1 MDIEIIL
8 EPDLHPNEVA
18 EIAVKAEEYGV
29 RALWTSNYHQQWDA
43 FMSLIP
49 AAQRTSKILLGP
61 LAVSPFEMHP
71 LKMANA
77 LLTLNEL
84 SNGRAII
91 AVGAGGGTLGA
102 MKFSCEEDACPGLK
116 PFRIIRAM
124 REAVE
129 ILTSASQKKFNLKY
143 EGEIFNIT
151 RPYMQGFTWAKS
163 NRPKIYTCSTEE
175 QMLRLG
181 GQYAD
186 GLQMSDVALPMLDE
200 AMKNIQIGLE
210 KRSEPSED
218 FRISNFWAW
227 HIKEEKELSLK
238 EARRELVFRGS
249 LLPPFT
255 LHHFL
260 DDEEVKIVMD
270 NWNAG
275 ANNEFAKAYISR
287 SGIIENVPESLVN
300 KLIDDLC
307 SAGDVNDIDRELER
321 FKKFK
326 AGGMTDLSIRLFD
339 DPMNGLKMIGEK
351 ILPALQ

>member
-1 MDIEIIL
+1 
-8 EPDLHPNEVA
+8 
-18 EIAVKAEEYGV
+18 
-29 RALWTSNYHQQWDA
+29 
-43 FMSLIP
+43 
-49 AAQRTSKILLGP
+49 
-61 LAVSPFEMHP
+61 
-71 LKMANA
+71 
-77 LLTLNEL
+77 
-84 SNGRAII
+84 
-91 AVGAGGGTLGA
+91 
-102 MKFSCEEDACPGLK
+102 
-116 PFRIIRAM
+116 
-124 REAVE
+124 
-129 ILTSASQKKFNLKY
+129 
-143 EGEIFNIT
+143 
-151 RPYMQGFTWAKS
+151 
-163 NRPKIYTCSTEE
+163 
-175 QMLRLG
+175 MLRLG